1 VAAER
6 AESISVC
13 LPARNEAP
21 TIGPILEAILPLKDE
36 GVIDQVI
43 VLDDSTDATAAIAR
57 RLGAEVHCQS
67 HLRPEFGPVCG
78 KGDAMWRGL
87 SVARG
92 DVIVFL
98 DADSEQ
104 VGPHYVLG
112 LVGPIVCEGASF
124 TKAYYRRPFRM
135 GNVEMS
141 EGGGRVT
148 ELMARPLLD
157 RFYPELSSVHQ
168 PLAGEIAARRGV
180 LEQIS
185 FTTGYGVDIG
195 LLIDALNK
203 VGPEGLAQVDIE
215 VRQNQ
220 HQPLSALRPMAAAV
234 LASVLQRAARDGRLE
249 GGTWLPEPAEER
261 PAAAA
266 LPLVA

>member
-1 VAAER
+1 M
-6 AESISVC
+6 C

-21 TIGPILEAILPLKDE
+21 TIGPILEAILPLKDQ
-36 GVIDQVI
+36 GVIDQVM

-57 RLGAEVHCQS
+57 QLGAEVHRQS
-67 HLRPEFGPVCG
+67 HLRPEFGPVRG
-78 KGDAMWRGL
+78 KGDAMWRAL
-87 SVARG
+87 SVATS
-92 DVIVFL
+92 DVICFL

-104 VGPHYVLG
+104 FGPHYVLG
-112 LVGPIVCEGASF
+112 LVGPIVCEGAAF

-135 GNVEMS
+135 AGVEMS

-148 ELMARPLLD
+148 ELMARPLLE
-157 RFYPELSSVHQ
+157 RFYPELAPVKQ
-168 PLAGEIAARRGV
+168 PLAGEIAARRDL
-180 LEQIS
+180 LERLC

-195 LLIDALNK
+195 LLIDACRK
-203 VGPEGLAQVDIE
+203 VGTRGLAQVDIE

-220 HQPLSALRPMAAAV
+220 HQPLSALSPMASAV

-249 GGTWLPEPAEER
+249 GGAWLPEPTEER
-261 PAAAA
+261 PAAVA